1 MLPVSVGASIVY
13 PNMEEVCK
21 VTDCSVIYQP
31 EAVSSFTVI
40 DKIKATFPE
49 EPRMVEIAWCESRHR
64 QLVNG
69 KPLISRTSDVGLMQI
84 NQVHWKEAKSRGLD
98 IFYNEDDNIRMGRI
112 VYEKQGVKA
121 WTCYDIVSRQSV

>member
-1 MLPVSVGASIVY
+1 
-13 PNMEEVCK
+13 MEEVCK

-31 EAVSSFTVI
+31 EADLSLTVV

-69 KPLISRTSDVGLMQI
+69 KPLISRTSDVGLFQI
-84 NQVHWKEAKSRGLD
+84 NQVHWKQAKELGLD
-98 IFYNEDDNIRMGRI
+98 IFYDMDDNIKMARI
-112 VYEKQGVKA
+112 VYDMQSIKA
-121 WTCYDIVSRQSV
+121 WSCLKLISSQTG